1 MQRGISTCGRVH
13 RNSIRGR
20 GHCLTLPQDTFATSV
35 VVQKSASF
43 AAAGSSCG
51 LLNQSHTSAADL
63 KSLKP
68 ILPRVSQGLQIG
80 GTRSRSRRHP
90 IETVICRHR
99 LGINREMTEE
109 SAQGGVMLGS
119 NFPRTGGALVLFL
132 LALAPG
138 LVPALAQQAGQAPD
152 YEAIVAAS
160 DRSDADRQTDQ
171 RRQPAKML
179 AFAGVM
185 AGMKVLDMEAN
196 AGYSTELIA
205 RAVGPTGV
213 VYAQDPASIIERFV
227 KDKFDTRAQKPAMK
241 NVVHVIRDFDD
252 PIPPDVANLDMIT
265 FFFAYHDVTYMPV
278 DRAKMNQKMF
288 AALKPGGYLVIA
300 DHSAKP
306 GDGTSVG
313 KTLHRIEESTL
324 RQEIEA
330 AGFKFVAEGDFLHH
344 PEDPRDVPVF
354 KPAVPVD
361 EFVLKFQKPS

>member
-1 MQRGISTCGRVH
+1 MVGSTFRHAGV
-13 RNSIRGR
+13 
-20 GHCLTLPQDTFATSV
+20 FA
-35 VVQKSASF
+35 
-43 AAAGSSCG
+43 
-51 LLNQSHTSAADL
+51 
-63 KSLKP
+63 
-68 ILPRVSQGLQIG
+68 
-80 GTRSRSRRHP
+80 
-90 IETVICRHR
+90 
-99 LGINREMTEE
+99 
-109 SAQGGVMLGS
+109 
-119 NFPRTGGALVLFL
+119 LFV
-132 LALAPG
+132 LALAPARAEEAG
-138 LVPALAQQAGQAPD
+138 QAPQAGKAPD
-152 YEAIVAAS
+152 YEAIVAAP

-179 AFAGVM
+179 AFAGVTS
-185 AGMKVLDMEAN
+185 GMKVLDMEAN

-213 VYAQDPASIIERFV
+213 VYAQDSASIIERFV
-227 KDKFDTRAQKPAMK
+227 KDKFDTRAQKGAMK

-252 PIPPDVANLDMIT
+252 PIPPEATNLDMIT

-278 DRAKMNQKMF
+278 DRAVMNKKMF
-288 AALKPGGYLVIA
+288 AAIKPGGFLVIA
-300 DHSAKP
+300 DHSAKA

-361 EFVLKFQKPS
+361 EFVLKFQKPV